1 MTHQVQTTGGNTMI
15 RTILI
20 AAIAVFSWLLPAVSF
35 AQNAPSQAQSQS
47 QQRETSGQPA
57 ALQTAGGQAAKPE
70 LQVVRADTLLGM
82 QVKNQQGE
90 QLGAIQNFMIDVK
103 DGNIAYAVM
112 DTGLFGKLWAVPM
125 RVLTVK
131 PGERTAMLHVDKAK
145 LQQAPSFATDAW
157 SDAVER
163 RWLVDVYTFYGTQ
176 PYPSLQVITTEPVRV
191 ARADKILGLD
201 VENPQGENLGEI
213 ENLLIDM
220 TAGRI
225 ASATLAFGGWLG
237 FGENLAPVPWEALTF
252 TPGADKVT
260 LDVDQEKLRKAP
272 QFAKD
277 KWPATVER
285 QWLADVYAYYGTK
298 PYWPAN

>member
-1 MTHQVQTTGGNTMI
+1 MI
-15 RTILI
+15 RHTLI
-20 AAIAVFSWLLPAVSF
+20 AAISMFSLLLPAVSF
-35 AQNAPSQAQSQS
+35 AQDAQSQAQSQS
-47 QQRETSGQPA
+47 QQRGTSGKPA
-57 ALQTAGGQAAKPE
+57 ASRTEGGQAAKHE

-82 QVKNQQGE
+82 EVKNQQGE
-90 QLGAIQNFMIDVK
+90 KLGEIENFMIDVK
-103 DGNIAYAVM
+103 DGNIAYTVM
-112 DTGLFGKLWAVPM
+112 DTGLFGRLLAVPM

-131 PGERTAMLHVDKAK
+131 PGERTAMLNADKAK

-157 SDAVER
+157 PDAVER
-163 RWLVDVYTFYGTQ
+163 RWLVDVYTYYGTQ
-176 PYPSLQVITTEPVRV
+176 PYPSLQVITTEPIRV

-225 ASATLAFGGWLG
+225 ASATLSFGGWLG
-237 FGENLAPVPWEALTF
+237 LGENLAPVPWDALTF
-252 TPGADKVT
+252 KPGTDRVALNVDK
-260 LDVDQEKLRKAP
+260 EKLRQAP

-285 QWLADVYAYYGTK
+285 QWLENVYAYYGEK
-298 PYWPAN
+298 PYWQAN